1 MEVSYYIEC
10 QSNSEKYYATA
21 CLTAD
26 QRSALFTFKIDAN
39 YEDTNI
45 NESNELWTRIEPL
58 LKKSFGRIEMILS
71 EEHIK
76 TIPVQKRR
84 RNERSSTKIEKESV
98 KIQVKMHPVRNSAK
112 DLEKLLAD
120 DKTACLKFLSFN
132 SIAKSGDSCWN
143 ENTKSIFKEKGIEFL
158 GVNMLPL
165 ENNSS
170 NDKFASPIKSTTK
183 NEAAKTSTITTLTV
197 TSKKTISTIFST
209 TSTSTT
215 SLWTKPLTSIPLT
228 ILTPLLNATI
238 KPSTTTTHQSVISKP
253 VNGLVLKETI
263 TSSTISSSYSWCYSW
278 CVSMNYTKCQLTVYT
293 DFRQCEWNG
302 G

>member
-10 QSNSEKYYATA
+10 QSNSKEYYATT
-21 CLTAD
+21 CLDAD
-26 QRSALFTFKIDAN
+26 KRSAEFSFEIDVN
-39 YEDTNI
+39 YQDTNM
-45 NESNELWTRIEPL
+45 NESNGLWTRFEPL
-58 LKKSFGRIEMILS
+58 LKKSFGRIEINLS
-71 EEHIK
+71 EEQIQK
-76 TIPVQKRR
+76 FPVRKRR
-84 RNERSSTKIEKESV
+84 RNGRSSTQIEKQSV
-98 KIQVKMHPVRNSAK
+98 KIQVDMHPVRNSAK
-112 DLEKLLAD
+112 DLEQLLAD

-158 GVNMLPL
+158 GVNFRV
-165 ENNSS
+165 ENNPS

-209 TSTSTT
+209 TTT
-215 SLWTKPLTSIPLT
+215 SATLPLTKPSTSIPST
-228 ILTPLLNATI
+228 ILTPLSNAPI
-238 KPSTTTTHQSVISKP
+238 KPSTTTTHPSVISKP
-253 VNGLVLKETI
+253 VNGLILKET
-263 TSSTISSSYSWCYSW
+263 TSSTLSLSYSWCYSW
-278 CVSMNYTKCQLTVYT
+278 CTSMNYTKCQLTVYT